1 MYQKNQK
8 ELPEGLLKGN
18 YLEYDKIDFNTEF
31 FCFGELNKRNV
42 KVTFTLSESGF
53 KNIDN
58 RHICGI
64 LMQSDILL
72 AEWKD
77 YKILDLE

>member
-1 MYQKNQK
+1 MYKKNQK
-8 ELPEGLLKGN
+8 ELPEGLLTGSS
-18 YLEYDKIDFNTEF
+18 LEYDKIDLNTEF
-31 FCFGELNKRNV
+31 FCFGELNNRNV
-42 KVTFTLSESGF
+42 KVSFTLSESDF
-53 KNIDN
+53 NNIEI